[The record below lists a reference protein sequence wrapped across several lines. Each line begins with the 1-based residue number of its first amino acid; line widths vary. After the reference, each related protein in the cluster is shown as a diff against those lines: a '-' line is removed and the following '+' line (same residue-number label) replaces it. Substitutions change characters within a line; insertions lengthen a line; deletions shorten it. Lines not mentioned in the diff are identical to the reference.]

1 MFIVF
6 VGPPG
11 AGKGTQSKRL
21 LSYLGIPHLSTG
33 EMLRAAKSLDTSL
46 GKLASQYMDGGRLVP
61 DPLVMDIVGERL
73 AMPEYQS
80 GCLFDGFPRTL
91 SQAKSLDDMLA
102 LRQTPLD
109 LVLELRGEESVLI
122 NRMLKRAAEEK
133 RVDDNPET
141 IAQRFEV
148 YKRQTFPLLE
158 YYSSKGLL
166 VTIDAMAPPEV
177 VFSNI
182 TAAIESH
189 RPSKKAC
196 AGGGKAKA

>member
-33 EMLRAAKSLDTSL
+33 EMLRAAKSQDTSL
-46 GKLASQYMDGGRLVP
+46 GNLASQYMDGGRLVP
-61 DPLVMDIVGERL
+61 DPLVMSIVGERL
-73 AMPEYQS
+73 GLPEYAA

-91 SQAKSLDDMLA
+91 SQAKSLDDLLA
-102 LRQTPLD
+102 ARHTPLD
-109 LVLELRGEESVLI
+109 IVLELRGEESVLI

-133 RVDDNPET
+133 RVDDNPQT

-166 VTIDAMAPPEV
+166 VTIDAMAPADEV
-177 VFSNI
+177 F
-182 TAAIESH
+182 AAIKAAIDSH
-189 RPSKKAC
+189 RPQRKAL
-196 AGGGKAKA
+196 AGAPQAKA